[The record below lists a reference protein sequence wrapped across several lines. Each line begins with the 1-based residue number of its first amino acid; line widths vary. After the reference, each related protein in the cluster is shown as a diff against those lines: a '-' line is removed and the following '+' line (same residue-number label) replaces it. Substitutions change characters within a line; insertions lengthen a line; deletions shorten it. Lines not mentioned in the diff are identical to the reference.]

1 MKAVNL
7 YLLTRQVAPELL
19 SEYEYALSGREKS
32 IKCRTEEI
40 EMINGI
46 VDQFFLCGAAPH
58 AYDGW
63 FYSFT
68 IPQIGKEFDLLRI
81 SEDAIINIELKSQP
95 VELRRVEKQLY
106 QNRYYL
112 GHLNKK
118 IYSFTLIRGYE
129 SMRVLTYDNG
139 LRYSS
144 FDEIISKVENDFCES
159 GIEQLFD
166 PCFYL
171 VSPINTPDRFLEK
184 EYFLN
189 NQQTSIRKNIMDAGS
204 EKRLFGIKGS
214 AGTGKTLLLYDIAF
228 AYGEICPTCIVHSGM
243 LSEGHQYL
251 KERSDRVDL
260 FPAKAVNRQ
269 MLKKYDVICVDETQ
283 RLYASVLEDILAAS
297 EEESKRCVF
306 AYDFSQALSKS
317 EIRRNNPERLNA
329 IEGFEE
335 FRLKD
340 KVRTNNEINS
350 FIRNMLRLYDKPKR
364 KMCYEDVDVLCA
376 NDAREAELILRMFIS
391 RGYQLITLFPTH
403 EKEDGSAGAPEGEPA
418 ARYYADLANARDVS
432 SLEEQYSSR
441 NMPDLRERD
450 QSLPNFADAASAR
463 DVIGQEY
470 DKVIVV
476 MDSNFYYNE
485 FGELAGRS
493 QPDPDYIFTRLFYQN
508 ITRARSRLCL
518 VVLDN
523 PEVFETL
530 IKIKNNRNYS
540 MP

>member
-7 YLLTRQVAPELL
+7 YLLTRQVAPDIL

-40 EMINGI
+40 EMINAI

-58 AYDGW
+58 VYDGW
-63 FYSFT
+63 FYAFT

-118 IYSFTLIRGYE
+118 IYSFTLIRDYG
-129 SMRVLTYDNG
+129 SMRVLSYDNG
-139 LRYSS
+139 LKYSS
-144 FDEIISKVENDFCES
+144 FDEIISSIGENYRAS
-159 GIEQLFD
+159 GIEELFD

-189 NQQTSIRKNIMDAGS
+189 NQQTSIRKSIMEADP
-204 EKRLFGIKGS
+204 ERHLFGIRGS

-228 AYGEICPTCIVHSGM
+228 AYGETRPTCIVHSGI

-251 KERSDRVDL
+251 KEHADRVDL
-260 FPAKAVNRQ
+260 LPAKTVDRQ
-269 MLKKYDVICVDETQ
+269 TLEKYEIICVDETQ
-283 RLYASVLEDILAAS
+283 RLYASVLDDILGAA
-297 EEESKRCVF
+297 EQESKRCIF

-317 EIRRNNPERLNA
+317 EIRRNNPERLNR

-340 KVRTNNEINS
+340 RVRTNNV
-350 FIRNMLRLYDKPKR
+350 R
-364 KMCYEDVDVLCA
+364 
-376 NDAREAELILRMFIS
+376 
-391 RGYQLITLFPTH
+391 
-403 EKEDGSAGAPEGEPA
+403 
-418 ARYYADLANARDVS
+418 S
-432 SLEEQYSSR
+432 S
-441 NMPDLRERD
+441 
-450 QSLPNFADAASAR
+450 
-463 DVIGQEY
+463 G
-470 DKVIVV
+470 
-476 MDSNFYYNE
+476 
-485 FGELAGRS
+485 
-493 QPDPDYIFTRLFYQN
+493 
-508 ITRARSRLCL
+508 
-518 VVLDN
+518 
-523 PEVFETL
+523 
-530 IKIKNNRNYS
+530 
-540 MP
+540 

>member
-7 YLLTRQVAPELL
+7 YLLTRQVAPDIL

-40 EMINGI
+40 EMINAI

-58 AYDGW
+58 VYDGW
-63 FYSFT
+63 FYAFT

-118 IYSFTLIRGYE
+118 IYSFTLIRDYG
-129 SMRVLTYDNG
+129 SMRVLSYDNG
-139 LRYSS
+139 LKYSS
-144 FDEIISKVENDFCES
+144 FDEIISSIGENYRAS
-159 GIEQLFD
+159 GIEELFD

-189 NQQTSIRKNIMDAGS
+189 NQQTSIRKSIMEADP
-204 EKRLFGIKGS
+204 ERHLFGIRGS

-228 AYGEICPTCIVHSGM
+228 AYGETRPTCIVHSGM

-251 KERSDRVDL
+251 KEHADRVDL
-260 FPAKAVNRQ
+260 LPAKMVDRQ
-269 MLKKYDVICVDETQ
+269 TLEKYEIICVDETQ
-283 RLYASVLEDILAAS
+283 RLYASVLDAILEAA
-297 EEESKRCVF
+297 EQESKRCIF

-317 EIRRNNPERLNA
+317 EIRRNNPERLNR

-340 KVRTNNEINS
+340 RVRTNNEINS
-350 FIRNMLRLYDKPKR
+350 FIRNMLRLYDRPKR
-364 KMCYEDVDVLCA
+364 KMLYGDVDVLCA
-376 NDAREAELILRMFIS
+376 NDTHEADLILRLYMS
-391 RGYQLITLFPTH
+391 RGYQLITLFPSPA
-403 EKEDGSAGAPEGEPA
+403 DGGDADVRAEGDSDA
-418 ARYYADLANARDVS
+418 IYY
-432 SLEEQYSSR
+432 
-441 NMPDLRERD
+441 
-450 QSLPNFADAASAR
+450 ADAASSR
-463 DVIGQEY
+463 EVIGQEY

-493 QPDPDYIFTRLFYQN
+493 QPDPDYLFTRLFYQN
-508 ITRARSRLCL
+508 ITRARSSLSF
-518 VVLDN
+518 VVLNN

-530 IKIKNNRNYS
+530 IKIKNNRMNYTVKQ
-540 MP
+540 

>member
-1 MKAVNL
+1 MKSVNL
-7 YLLTRQVAPELL
+7 YLLTRQVAPEIL
-19 SEYEYALSGREKS
+19 SEYEYALSGREKT

-40 EMINGI
+40 DMISSI

-63 FYSFT
+63 FYAFT

-81 SEDAIINIELKSQP
+81 SEDAVINIELKSQP

-118 IYSFTLIRGYE
+118 IYSFTLIHDYE
-129 SMRVLTYDNG
+129 SMRVMRYDNG
-139 LRYSS
+139 LKYSS
-144 FDEIISKVENDFCES
+144 FEEIISIIGKDYCES
-159 GIEQLFD
+159 GIEQFFD

-189 NQQTSIRKNIMDAGS
+189 NQQTSIRKSIMEADP
-204 EKRLFGIKGS
+204 ERRLFGIRGS

-228 AYGEICPTCIVHSGM
+228 AYGETRPTCIVHSGM

-251 KERSDRVDL
+251 KEHADRVDL
-260 FPAKAVNRQ
+260 LPAKMVDRQ
-269 MLKKYDVICVDETQ
+269 TLEKYEIICVDETQ
-283 RLYASVLEDILAAS
+283 RLYASVLDDILGAA
-297 EEESKRCVF
+297 EQESKRCIF

-329 IEGFEE
+329 TPGFEE

-340 KVRTNNEINS
+340 KVRTNNKINS
-350 FIRNMLRLYDKPKR
+350 FIRNMLRLYDRPKR
-364 KMCYEDVDVLCA
+364 KMTYEAVDVLCA
-376 NDAREAELILRMFIS
+376 NDTREANLILRLFMS
-391 RGYQLITLFPTH
+391 RGYQLITLFPSPV
-403 EKEDGSAGAPEGEPA
+403 DEGDAVVRSEGDPDA
-418 ARYYADLANARDVS
+418 LYY
-432 SLEEQYSSR
+432 
-441 NMPDLRERD
+441 
-450 QSLPNFADAASAR
+450 ADAASSR
-463 DVIGQEY
+463 EVIGQEY

-493 QPDPDYIFTRLFYQN
+493 QPDPDYLFTRLFYQN
-508 ITRARSRLCL
+508 ITRARSSLSF
-518 VVLDN
+518 VVLNN

-530 IKIKNNRNYS
+530 IKIKNNRLNYTVKR
-540 MP
+540 

>member
-7 YLLTRQVAPELL
+7 YLLTRQVAPDIL
-19 SEYEYALSGREKS
+19 SEFEYALSGRDKS
-32 IKCRTEEI
+32 IKCRPEEI
-40 EMINGI
+40 DMISSI

-63 FYSFT
+63 FYAFT

-81 SEDAIINIELKSQP
+81 SEDRVINIELKSQP

-118 IYSFTLIRGYE
+118 IYSFTLIRDYG
-129 SMRVLTYDNG
+129 SMRVLTYENG

-144 FDEIISKVENDFCES
+144 FEEIISRIGENYRES
-159 GIEQLFD
+159 GIEELFD

-189 NQQTSIRKNIMDAGS
+189 NQQTSIRKSIMEADP
-204 EKRLFGIKGS
+204 ERRLFGIRGS

-228 AYGEICPTCIVHSGM
+228 AYGETRPTCIVHSGI

-251 KERSDRVDL
+251 KEHADRVDL
-260 FPAKAVNRQ
+260 LPAKTVDRQ
-269 MLKKYDVICVDETQ
+269 TLEKYEVICVDETQ
-283 RLYASVLEDILAAS
+283 RLYASVLDAILEVAEQGA
-297 EEESKRCVF
+297 KRCVF

-317 EIRRNNPERLNA
+317 EIRRNNPERLNR

-340 KVRTNNEINS
+340 RVRTNNEINS
-350 FIRNMLRLYDKPKR
+350 FIRNMLRLYDRPKR
-364 KMCYEDVDVLCA
+364 KMLYEDVDVLCA
-376 NDAREAELILRMFIS
+376 NDTHEADLILRLYMS
-391 RGYQLITLFPTH
+391 RGYQLITLFPANVN
-403 EKEDGSAGAPEGEPA
+403 EDGSAVTPGEFDA
-418 ARYYADLANARDVS
+418 TNYEDAT
-432 SLEEQYSSR
+432 SSR
-441 NMPDLRERD
+441 E
-450 QSLPNFADAASAR
+450 
-463 DVIGQEY
+463 VIGQEY

-493 QPDPDYIFTRLFYQN
+493 QPDPDYLFTRLFYQN
-508 ITRARSRLCL
+508 ITRARSSLSF
-518 VVLDN
+518 VVLNN

-530 IKIKNNRNYS
+530 IKIKNNRLNYIVKR
-540 MP
+540 

>member
-1 MKAVNL
+1 MKSVNL
-7 YLLTRQVAPELL
+7 YLLTRQVAPEIL
-19 SEYEYALSGREKS
+19 SEYEYALSGRDKS

-40 EMINGI
+40 DMISSI
-46 VDQFFLCGAAPH
+46 VDQFFMCGAAPH

-63 FYSFT
+63 FYAFT

-81 SEDAIINIELKSQP
+81 SEDAVINIELKSQP

-118 IYSFTLIRGYE
+118 IYSFTLIHDYE
-129 SMRVLTYDNG
+129 SMRVMRYDNE
-139 LRYSS
+139 LKYSS
-144 FDEIISKVENDFCES
+144 FEEIISVIGKDFCES
-159 GIEQLFD
+159 GIEQFFD

-189 NQQTSIRKNIMDAGS
+189 NQQTSIRKSIMEADS
-204 EKRLFGIKGS
+204 ERRLFGIRGS

-228 AYGEICPTCIVHSGM
+228 AYGESRPTCIVHSGM

-251 KERSDRVDL
+251 KEHADRVDL
-260 FPAKAVNRQ
+260 LPAKMVDRKT
-269 MLKKYDVICVDETQ
+269 LEKYEIICVDETQ
-283 RLYASVLEDILAAS
+283 RLYASVLDDILGAA
-297 EEESKRCVF
+297 EQESKRCIF

-317 EIRRNNPERLNA
+317 EIRRNNPERLNR

-340 KVRTNNEINS
+340 RVRTNNEINS
-350 FIRNMLRLYDKPKR
+350 FIRNMLWLYDRPKR
-364 KMCYEDVDVLCA
+364 KMTYEDVDVLCA
-376 NDAREAELILRMFIS
+376 NDTREADLILRLYMS
-391 RGYQLITLFPTH
+391 RGYQLITLFPSPV
-403 EKEDGSAGAPEGEPA
+403 DEGDAVVRSEGDPDA
-418 ARYYADLANARDVS
+418 LYY
-432 SLEEQYSSR
+432 E
-441 NMPDLRERD
+441 
-450 QSLPNFADAASAR
+450 DAASSR
-463 DVIGQEY
+463 EVIGQEY

-493 QPDPDYIFTRLFYQN
+493 QPDPDYLFTRLFYQN
-508 ITRARSRLCL
+508 ITRARSSLSF
-518 VVLDN
+518 VVLNN

-530 IKIKNNRNYS
+530 IKIKNNRLNYTVKQ
-540 MP
+540 

>member
-1 MKAVNL
+1 MKSVNL
-7 YLLTRQVAPELL
+7 YLLTRQVAPDIL
-19 SEYEYALSGREKS
+19 SEFEYALSGRDKS

-40 EMINGI
+40 EMISSI

-58 AYDGW
+58 VYDGW

-118 IYSFTLIRGYE
+118 IYSFTLIRDYD
-129 SMRVLTYDNG
+129 SMRVL
-139 LRYSS
+139 RYENELKNSS
-144 FDEIISKVENDFCES
+144 FDEIISIIGKDYCES
-159 GIEQLFD
+159 GIEEFFD

-171 VSPINTPDRFLEK
+171 VSPISTPDRFLKK

-189 NQQTSIRKNIMDAGS
+189 NQQTSIRKSIMDA
-204 EKRLFGIKGS
+204 EPARRLFGIRGS

-228 AYGEICPTCIVHSGM
+228 AYGETRKTCVVHSGN

-251 KERSDRVDL
+251 KEHADRVDL
-260 FPAKAVNRQ
+260 FPAKAVDRQ
-269 MLKKYDVICVDETQ
+269 ALEKYEVICVDETQ
-283 RLYASVLEDILAAS
+283 RLYASVLDDILAAS
-297 EEESKRCVF
+297 EQESKRCIF
-306 AYDFSQALSKS
+306 AYDFSQALSQS

-335 FRLKD
+335 YGLKD

-350 FIRNMLRLYDKPKR
+350 FIRNMLRLYDRPKR
-364 KMCYEDVDVLCA
+364 KMVYDDVDVLCA
-376 NDAREAELILRMFIS
+376 NNTLESKRILRLFKT
-391 RGYQLITLFPTH
+391 RGYQVITLDA
-403 EKEDGSAGAPEGEPA
+403 E
-418 ARYYADLANARDVS
+418 
-432 SLEEQYSSR
+432 SSR
-441 NMPDLRERD
+441 G
-450 QSLPNFADAASAR
+450 
-463 DVIGQEY
+463 VIGQEY

-493 QPDPDYIFTRLFYQN
+493 QPDPDYLFTRLFYQN

-518 VVLDN
+518 VVLNN
-523 PEVFETL
+523 PEIFETL
-530 IKIKNNRNYS
+530 LKIKNNR
-540 MP
+540 

>member
-7 YLLTRQVAPELL
+7 YLLTRQVAPDIL
-19 SEYEYALSGREKS
+19 SEFEYALSGRDKS
-32 IKCRTEEI
+32 IKCRPEEI
-40 EMINGI
+40 DMISSI

-63 FYSFT
+63 FYAFT

-81 SEDAIINIELKSQP
+81 SEDRVINIELKSQP

-118 IYSFTLIRGYE
+118 IYSFTLIRDYG
-129 SMRVLTYDNG
+129 SMRVLTYENG

-144 FDEIISKVENDFCES
+144 FEEIISRIGENYRES
-159 GIEQLFD
+159 GIEELFD

-189 NQQTSIRKNIMDAGS
+189 NQQTSIRKSIMEADP
-204 EKRLFGIKGS
+204 ERRLFGIRGS

-228 AYGEICPTCIVHSGM
+228 AYGETRPTCIVHSGI

-251 KERSDRVDL
+251 KEHADRVDL
-260 FPAKAVNRQ
+260 LPAKTVDRQ
-269 MLKKYDVICVDETQ
+269 TLEKYEVICVDETQ
-283 RLYASVLEDILAAS
+283 RLYASVLDAILEVAEQGA
-297 EEESKRCVF
+297 KRCVF

-317 EIRRNNPERLNA
+317 EIRRNNPERLNR

-340 KVRTNNEINS
+340 RVRTNNEINS
-350 FIRNMLRLYDKPKR
+350 FIRNMLRLYDRPKR
-364 KMCYEDVDVLCA
+364 KMLYEDVDVLCA
-376 NDAREAELILRMFIS
+376 NDTHEADLILRLYMS
-391 RGYQLITLFPTH
+391 RGYQLITLFPANVN
-403 EKEDGSAGAPEGEPA
+403 EDGSAVTPGEFDA
-418 ARYYADLANARDVS
+418 TNYEDAT
-432 SLEEQYSSR
+432 SSR
-441 NMPDLRERD
+441 E
-450 QSLPNFADAASAR
+450 
-463 DVIGQEY
+463 VIGQEY

-493 QPDPDYIFTRLFYQN
+493 QPDPDYLFTRLFYQN
-508 ITRARSRLCL
+508 ITRARSSLSF
-518 VVLDN
+518 VVLNN

-530 IKIKNNRNYS
+530 IKIKNNRLTYIVKR
-540 MP
+540 

>member
-1 MKAVNL
+1 MKSVNL
-7 YLLTRQVAPELL
+7 YLLTRQVAPDIL
-19 SEYEYALSGREKS
+19 SEYEYALSGRDKS

-40 EMINGI
+40 DMISSI

-63 FYSFT
+63 FYAFT

-118 IYSFTLIRGYE
+118 IYSFTLIRDYG
-129 SMRVLTYDNG
+129 SMRVLTYENG

-144 FDEIISKVENDFCES
+144 FEEIISRIGENYRES
-159 GIEQLFD
+159 GIEELFD

-189 NQQTSIRKNIMDAGS
+189 NQQTSIRKSIMEADP
-204 EKRLFGIKGS
+204 ERRLFGIRGS

-228 AYGEICPTCIVHSGM
+228 AYGETRPTCIVHSGI

-251 KERSDRVDL
+251 KEHADRVDL
-260 FPAKAVNRQ
+260 LPAKTVDRQ
-269 MLKKYDVICVDETQ
+269 TLEKYEIICVDETQ
-283 RLYASVLEDILAAS
+283 RLYASVLDAILEAA
-297 EEESKRCVF
+297 EQGAKRCVF

-317 EIRRNNPERLNA
+317 EIRRNNPERLNR

-340 KVRTNNEINS
+340 RVRTNNEINS
-350 FIRNMLRLYDKPKR
+350 FIRNMLRLYDRPKR
-364 KMCYEDVDVLCA
+364 KMLYEDVDVLCA
-376 NDAREAELILRMFIS
+376 NNTHEADLILRLYMS
-391 RGYQLITLFPTH
+391 RGYQLITLFPAPT
-403 EKEDGSAGAPEGEPA
+403 DGGDAAVRVEGDSDAIYYENA
-418 ARYYADLANARDVS
+418 A
-432 SLEEQYSSR
+432 SSR
-441 NMPDLRERD
+441 E
-450 QSLPNFADAASAR
+450 
-463 DVIGQEY
+463 VIGREY

-493 QPDPDYIFTRLFYQN
+493 QPDPDYLFTRLFYQN
-508 ITRARSRLCL
+508 ITRARSSLCF
-518 VVLDN
+518 VVLNN

-530 IKIKNNRNYS
+530 IKIKNNRLNYTVKQ
-540 MP
+540 

>member
-7 YLLTRQVAPELL
+7 YLLTRQVAPDIL
-19 SEYEYALSGREKS
+19 SEYEYALSGRDKS

-58 AYDGW
+58 VYDGW
-63 FYSFT
+63 FYAFT

-81 SEDAIINIELKSQP
+81 SEDAVINIELKSQP

-118 IYSFTLIRGYE
+118 IYSFTLIRDYG
-129 SMRVLTYDNG
+129 SMRVLTYENG

-144 FDEIISKVENDFCES
+144 FEEIISRIGENYRES
-159 GIEQLFD
+159 GIEELFD

-189 NQQTSIRKNIMDAGS
+189 NQQTSIRKSIMEADP
-204 EKRLFGIKGS
+204 ERRLFGIRGS

-228 AYGEICPTCIVHSGM
+228 AYGETRPTCIVHSGI

-251 KERSDRVDL
+251 KEHADRVDL
-260 FPAKAVNRQ
+260 LPAKTVDRQ
-269 MLKKYDVICVDETQ
+269 TLEKYEIICVDETQ
-283 RLYASVLEDILAAS
+283 RLYASVLDAILEAA
-297 EEESKRCVF
+297 EQGSKRCVF

-317 EIRRNNPERLNA
+317 EIRRNNPERLNR

-340 KVRTNNEINS
+340 RVRTNNEINS
-350 FIRNMLRLYDKPKR
+350 FIRNMLRLYDRPKR
-364 KMCYEDVDVLCA
+364 KMLYGDVDVLCA
-376 NDAREAELILRMFIS
+376 NDTHEADLILRLYMS
-391 RGYQLITLFPTH
+391 RGYQLITLFPSPA
-403 EKEDGSAGAPEGEPA
+403 DGSDAAVRAEGDS
-418 ARYYADLANARDVS
+418 YY
-432 SLEEQYSSR
+432 
-441 NMPDLRERD
+441 
-450 QSLPNFADAASAR
+450 ADAASSR
-463 DVIGQEY
+463 EVIGQEY

-493 QPDPDYIFTRLFYQN
+493 QPDPDYLFTRLFYQN
-508 ITRARSRLCL
+508 ITRARSSLSF
-518 VVLDN
+518 VVLNN

-530 IKIKNNRNYS
+530 IKIKNNRLNYIVKQ
-540 MP
+540 

>member
-7 YLLTRQVAPELL
+7 YLLTRQVAPDIL
-19 SEYEYALSGREKS
+19 SEFEYALSGRDKS
-32 IKCRTEEI
+32 IKCRPEEI
-40 EMINGI
+40 DMISSI

-63 FYSFT
+63 FYAFT

-81 SEDAIINIELKSQP
+81 SEDRVINIELKSQP

-118 IYSFTLIRGYE
+118 IYSFTLIRDYG
-129 SMRVLTYDNG
+129 SMRVLTYENG

-144 FDEIISKVENDFCES
+144 FEEIISRIGENCRES
-159 GIEQLFD
+159 GIEELFD

-189 NQQTSIRKNIMDAGS
+189 NQQTSIRKSIMEADP
-204 EKRLFGIKGS
+204 ERRLFGIRGS

-228 AYGEICPTCIVHSGM
+228 AYGETRPTCIVHSGI

-251 KERSDRVDL
+251 KEHADRVDL
-260 FPAKAVNRQ
+260 LPAKTVDRQ
-269 MLKKYDVICVDETQ
+269 TLEKYEVICVDETQ
-283 RLYASVLEDILAAS
+283 RLYASVLDAILEVAEQGA
-297 EEESKRCVF
+297 KRCVF

-317 EIRRNNPERLNA
+317 EIRRNNPERLNR

-340 KVRTNNEINS
+340 RVRTNNEINS
-350 FIRNMLRLYDKPKR
+350 FIRNMLRLYDRPKR
-364 KMCYEDVDVLCA
+364 KMLYEDVDVLCA
-376 NDAREAELILRMFIS
+376 NDTHEADLILRLYMS
-391 RGYQLITLFPTH
+391 RGYQLITLFPANVN
-403 EKEDGSAGAPEGEPA
+403 EDGSAVTPGEFDA
-418 ARYYADLANARDVS
+418 TNYEDAT
-432 SLEEQYSSR
+432 SSR
-441 NMPDLRERD
+441 E
-450 QSLPNFADAASAR
+450 
-463 DVIGQEY
+463 VIGQEY

-493 QPDPDYIFTRLFYQN
+493 QPDPDYLFTRLFYQN
-508 ITRARSRLCL
+508 ITRARSSLSF
-518 VVLDN
+518 VVLNN

-530 IKIKNNRNYS
+530 IKIKNNRLNYTVKQ
-540 MP
+540 

>member
-7 YLLTRQVAPELL
+7 YLLTRQVAPDIL

-40 EMINGI
+40 EMINAI

-58 AYDGW
+58 VYDGW
-63 FYSFT
+63 FYAFT

-118 IYSFTLIRGYE
+118 IYSFTLIRDYG
-129 SMRVLTYDNG
+129 SMRVLSYDNG
-139 LRYSS
+139 LKYSS
-144 FDEIISKVENDFCES
+144 FDEIISSIGENYRAS
-159 GIEQLFD
+159 GIEELFD

-189 NQQTSIRKNIMDAGS
+189 NQQTSIRKSIMEADP
-204 EKRLFGIKGS
+204 ERRLFGIRGS

-228 AYGEICPTCIVHSGM
+228 AYGETRPTCIVHSGI

-251 KERSDRVDL
+251 KEHADR
-260 FPAKAVNRQ
+260 
-269 MLKKYDVICVDETQ
+269 
-283 RLYASVLEDILAAS
+283 YASVLDDILGAA
-297 EEESKRCVF
+297 EQESKRCIF

-317 EIRRNNPERLNA
+317 EIRRNNPERLNR

-340 KVRTNNEINS
+340 RVRTNNEINS
-350 FIRNMLRLYDKPKR
+350 FIRNMLRLYDRPKR
-364 KMCYEDVDVLCA
+364 KMSYEDVDVLCA
-376 NDAREAELILRMFIS
+376 NDPQEADLILRLYMS
-391 RGYQLITLFPTH
+391 RGYQLITLFPSPA
-403 EKEDGSAGAPEGEPA
+403 DGGDAAVRAEGDSDA
-418 ARYYADLANARDVS
+418 IYY
-432 SLEEQYSSR
+432 
-441 NMPDLRERD
+441 
-450 QSLPNFADAASAR
+450 ADAASSR
-463 DVIGQEY
+463 DVIGREY

-493 QPDPDYIFTRLFYQN
+493 QPDPDYLFTRLFYQN
-508 ITRARSRLCL
+508 ITRARSSLCF
-518 VVLDN
+518 VVLNN

-530 IKIKNNRNYS
+530 LKIKNNR
-540 MP
+540 

>member
-1 MKAVNL
+1 MKSVNL
-7 YLLTRQVAPELL
+7 YLLTRQVAPEIL
-19 SEYEYALSGREKS
+19 SEYEYALSGREKT

-40 EMINGI
+40 DMISSI

-63 FYSFT
+63 FYAFT

-81 SEDAIINIELKSQP
+81 SEDAVINIELKSQP

-118 IYSFTLIRGYE
+118 IYSFTLIHDYE
-129 SMRVLTYDNG
+129 SMRVMRYDNG
-139 LRYSS
+139 LKYSS
-144 FDEIISKVENDFCES
+144 FEEIISIIGKDYCES
-159 GIEQLFD
+159 GIEQFFD

-189 NQQTSIRKNIMDAGS
+189 NQQTSIRKSIMEADP
-204 EKRLFGIKGS
+204 ERRLFGIRGS

-228 AYGEICPTCIVHSGM
+228 AYGETRPTCIVHSGI

-251 KERSDRVDL
+251 KEHADRVDL
-260 FPAKAVNRQ
+260 LPAKTVDRQ
-269 MLKKYDVICVDETQ
+269 TLEKYEVICVDETQ
-283 RLYASVLEDILAAS
+283 RLYASVLDAILEVAEQGA
-297 EEESKRCVF
+297 KRCVF

-317 EIRRNNPERLNA
+317 EIRRNNPERLNR

-340 KVRTNNEINS
+340 RVRTNNEINS
-350 FIRNMLRLYDKPKR
+350 FIRNMLRLYDRPKR
-364 KMCYEDVDVLCA
+364 KMLYEDVDVLCA
-376 NDAREAELILRMFIS
+376 NDTHEADLILRLYMS
-391 RGYQLITLFPTH
+391 RGYQLITLFPANVN
-403 EKEDGSAGAPEGEPA
+403 EDGSAVTPGEFDA
-418 ARYYADLANARDVS
+418 TNYEDAT
-432 SLEEQYSSR
+432 SSR
-441 NMPDLRERD
+441 E
-450 QSLPNFADAASAR
+450 
-463 DVIGQEY
+463 VIGQEY

-493 QPDPDYIFTRLFYQN
+493 QPDPDYLFTRLFYQN
-508 ITRARSRLCL
+508 ITRARSSLSF
-518 VVLDN
+518 VVLNN

-530 IKIKNNRNYS
+530 IKIKNNRLNYTVKR
-540 MP
+540 